1 MDKAIFTYH
10 EKNNKSFILY
20 GLLDE
25 NRKYK
30 DFQLFPADD
39 SIVNDIYVAR
49 VGRILK
55 GINGA
60 FVNIS
65 PKQSCYISLNDLSD
79 PVYVN
84 KKSKKPGIHEGDE
97 ILVQIVK
104 DAIKTKE
111 PVAST
116 KLCIFGDHM
125 IISTTDTS
133 LGVSGKI
140 NRLRAN
146 EIKKVLDSVC
156 KMHETENFGVVVR
169 TSAASIPDEQLI
181 ADFKKTYS
189 IFNAIMEKSAHS
201 LVYTKLY
208 QSSKDYIMKL
218 KSLDMTGIE
227 NVVTDQKELYDNIY
241 SYMSDSA
248 ISNRLKLYDD
258 SAISLSS
265 LYGIRSIME
274 NLTSRMVWLKSG
286 ANIIIEQLETLT
298 FIDVN
303 TSGSRSLKSNSI
315 FSVNE
320 EAAKE
325 AAKQLKLRN
334 ISGMIIIDFINMKN
348 PEEKNELIK
357 ILKEEIKKDCVTCTF
372 IDITKLGLVEL
383 TRKKRYKSLKEIIY
397 ST

>member
-1 MDKAIFTYH
+1 
-10 EKNNKSFILY
+10 
-20 GLLDE
+20 
-25 NRKYK
+25 
-30 DFQLFPADD
+30 
-39 SIVNDIYVAR
+39 
-49 VGRILK
+49 
-55 GINGA
+55 
-60 FVNIS
+60 
-65 PKQSCYISLNDLSD
+65 
-79 PVYVN
+79 
-84 KKSKKPGIHEGDE
+84 
-97 ILVQIVK
+97 
-104 DAIKTKE
+104 
-111 PVAST
+111 
-116 KLCIFGDHM
+116 M

-156 KMHETENFGVVVR
+156 KMHEAENFGVVVR

-315 FSVNE
+315 FSVNA

>member
-1 MDKAIFTYH
+1 M
-10 EKNNKSFILY
+10 
-20 GLLDE
+20 
-25 NRKYK
+25 RK
-30 DFQLFPADD
+30 
-39 SIVNDIYVAR
+39 
-49 VGRILK
+49 
-55 GINGA
+55 
-60 FVNIS
+60 
-65 PKQSCYISLNDLSD
+65 
-79 PVYVN
+79 
-84 KKSKKPGIHEGDE
+84 
-97 ILVQIVK
+97 
-104 DAIKTKE
+104 
-111 PVAST
+111 
-116 KLCIFGDHM
+116 
-125 IISTTDTS
+125 
-133 LGVSGKI
+133 
-140 NRLRAN
+140 
-146 EIKKVLDSVC
+146 
-156 KMHETENFGVVVR
+156 ENFGVVVR

-181 ADFKKTYS
+181 ADFKKTYG

-315 FSVNE
+315 FSVNV

-397 ST
+397 NA